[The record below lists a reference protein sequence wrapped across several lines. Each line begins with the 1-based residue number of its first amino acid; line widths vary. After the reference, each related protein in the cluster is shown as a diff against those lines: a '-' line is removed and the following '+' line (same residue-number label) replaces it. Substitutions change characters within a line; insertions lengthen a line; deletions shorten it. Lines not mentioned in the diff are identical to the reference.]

1 MIHNREN
8 QTTRWRWEHSALPL
22 LLAVCSFLASS
33 LALQA
38 QNNPAPP
45 PAGSRISKKEF
56 NTWLAKKEEEKEWN
70 SWLAKKEEGWAAYNI
85 AKAYHDAVNRDE
97 LESSAKRHAF
107 DYYLKSAT
115 TGYGKAQANVGFCYD
130 TGFGTNKN
138 QTIAKKWYEQAAKQ
152 GNKFGQLNYAQ
163 HLLNDAKGVVDIK
176 SIQEARKWFEEAYR
190 QDDKLESA
198 AYGIGMTY
206 ALTPNATADDLGKA
220 RDWLLQSRESHESL
234 FALGALDEGQGH
246 YGSAVEFYRRAKN
259 AGSLAAAYNLGR
271 CLNEGLGVAQNKQE
285 AIKEFRHAAKMGHS
299 ESQYAL
305 GLSIYNAS
313 NTPAGYIEAI
323 MWWRIAH
330 KNGFSKAGNALRIV
344 QNSRLLTEDEISM
357 AERQATELEKTIK
370 QKTPIRSQVNQFDP
384 SLGENTQVVVN
395 AISAFFV
402 TPDGWL
408 LTSSKELKSVYNK
421 GRIDI
426 GYSVKVRTDSGQ
438 SSEISKI
445 IFNDYYSYAAIKVEG
460 KYSAM
465 PLSLSSAKGTKAK
478 ASTLINPAGDPSFI
492 FINGEIDPIDGVE
505 EKEHLTLRINTLENE
520 SYSNILSFNSHGQT
534 TGFLL
539 REDVTIKV
547 KNTKNIHLRFLRSH
561 IIAEFLDEWNSNTEK
576 QPSTSSELSLDELK
590 NLSRHATATV
600 YIYKK

>member
-1 MIHNREN
+1 MIHSREN
-8 QTTRWRWEHSALPL
+8 QTTRWRWQHSALPL
-22 LLAVCSFLASS
+22 LLAVWSFLASS
-33 LALQA
+33 PASQA
-38 QNNPAPP
+38 QNNPTSP
-45 PAGSRISKKEF
+45 PAGSRISERNF
-56 NTWLAKKEEEKEWN
+56 NTWLAKQ
-70 SWLAKKEEGWAAYNI
+70 EEGWAAYNI
-85 AKAYHDAVNRDE
+85 AKAYHDAYNTDGLV
-97 LESSAKRHAF
+97 SSAERAF
-107 DYYLKSAT
+107 EYYLKSAT

-138 QTIAKKWYEQAAKQ
+138 PTEAKKWYEQAAKQ

-163 HLLNDAKGVVDIK
+163 HLLNDAKGVGDIK
-176 SIQEARKWFEEAYR
+176 SIQEARKWFNEAYR

-220 RDWLLQSRESHESL
+220 RDWLLQSGKGHESL

-246 YGSAVEFYRRAKN
+246 YGSAVKFYTRAKD

-285 AIKEFRHAAKMGHS
+285 AIREFRHAAKMGHA

-313 NTPAGYIEAI
+313 NTPAGYMEAI
-323 MWWRIAH
+323 MWWRIAR

-344 QNSRLLTEDEISM
+344 QNSRLLTADEISL
-357 AERQATELEKTIK
+357 AERQATELEKTIN
-370 QKTPIRSQVNQFDP
+370 QKTPIQSQVNQFDP
-384 SLGENTQVVVN
+384 SSGENTQVVVD
-395 AISAFFV
+395 AISAFFI

-408 LTSSKELKSVYNK
+408 LTSSKELKSVYKNGK
-421 GRIDI
+421 IDI

-438 SSEISKI
+438 SSEVSKI
-445 IFNDYYSYAAIKVEG
+445 IFNDHYSYAAIKVEG
-460 KYSAM
+460 EYSAM
-465 PLSLSSAKGTKAK
+465 PFALSSTDGTNAN
-478 ASTLINPAGDPSFI
+478 ASTLLNPAGDSSFI
-492 FINGEIDPIDGVE
+492 FINGEIDPLDGVE

-534 TGFLL
+534 TGFHL
-539 REDVTIKV
+539 REDITKNVP
-547 KNTKNIHLRFLRSH
+547 NTKNIHLRFLRSH
-561 IIAEFLDEWNSNTEK
+561 IIAEFLDEWNPNTEK
-576 QPSTSSELSLDELK
+576 QLSTSSKLSPEALK

-600 YIYKK
+600 FIYKK